1 MPVHGQENFLKVC
14 NNPGSYEWVIGNDIN
29 WLKKFFKTNDCHE
42 IVKELSRLTSF
53 SEFMFAEFINDKNT
67 KYSWEKDFPFLK
79 GITSEYGHR
88 LGVPYLLDFY
98 PDELNVFQ
106 HPELYSEFENINVI
120 DITQSFGFLSL
131 RRGVCGLFE
140 KLPNV
145 TTAVMTYGD
154 LFYIHKNCKNT
165 KLPWIIL
172 NSAHGGNQIFFPDK
186 IIGIMSF
193 GGSLGNLKKF
203 KNLRYLGLS
212 NSTEDNDIGYLAQ
225 NLNLTHLNLNMNVK
239 GVKNI
244 TELRHLK
251 NLEWLTL
258 TCIVNIT
265 YTGFNDIPKTCNRPY
280 LTDISFLSE
289 LPWLRYL
296 DLTANKL
303 TDVTV
308 INKLKRL
315 ESLTLSYN
323 NIAEIPDL
331 SELKELKNFDISNN
345 PVSEK

>member
-1 MPVHGQENFLKVC
+1 MPAHGQERFLKVC
-14 NNPGSYEWVIGNDIN
+14 NNPDSYDWTWGNDIK
-29 WLKKFFKTNDCHE
+29 WLKGFFKTSDCNE
-42 IVKELSRLTSF
+42 IVKGLSSLTSYN
-53 SEFMFAEFINDKNT
+53 EFMIGEFVNSKDT
-67 KYSWEKDFPFLK
+67 KYSWEKDFPFIK
-79 GITSEYGHR
+79 GITGEYSHR
-88 LGVPYLLDFY
+88 FGAWWIDFST
-98 PDELNVFQ
+98 DEYNIFQ
-106 HPELYSEFENINVI
+106 TPELYSEFENLSVI
-120 DITQSFGFLSL
+120 DLTQNMGFSKLN
-131 RRGVCGLFE
+131 GNICGFFD
-140 KLPNV
+140 KLPNIQ
-145 TTAVMTYGD
+145 TAIMSYGD
-154 LFYIHKNCKNT
+154 LVFIDRNCKSM
-165 KLPWIIL
+165 KLPWIIMT
-172 NSAHGGNQIFFPDK
+172 SANGANKVLFADK

-225 NLNLTHLNLNMNVK
+225 NLNLTHLNLNMRVK

-258 TCIVNIT
+258 TCIDNIT
-265 YTGFNDIPKTCNRPY
+265 YTGFEDIPKTCDKPY

-303 TDVTV
+303 SDVSV
-308 INKLKRL
+308 VKKLKRL
-315 ESLTLSYN
+315 ESLTLNYN
-323 NIAEIPDL
+323 NISEMPDL
-331 SELKELKNFDISNN
+331 SDLKELKNFDISNN